1 MAEKNKT
8 AFRKALTD
16 AALARYEKTLREDT
30 APVVFSDAYREE
42 IARLTQKTERKTWR
56 YVNAAW
62 KRVLIAVILAFLLAA
77 TAVAA
82 VPALREG
89 LIRFFTHD
97 DGVAFS
103 FEFSQEDLDRAP
115 KEIETRYAPTYV
127 PEGCTLYIS
136 NFMARSNLI
145 IYKDLSGEDI
155 AFYQNV
161 LWEYVERD
169 DNGRYGLTINSE
181 DVVSRETRLINGY
194 EICMMLNRYPD
205 GFEDYTLIWTD
216 QSYFYSLFVP
226 KLSDEE
232 IVKIITGISPVEP
245 E

>member
-127 PEGCTLYIS
+127 PEGFTLYDS
-136 NFMARSNLI
+136 SFVPRVNDYR
-145 IYKDLSGEDI
+145 YKNAYGEDLI
-155 AFYQNV
+155 FYQFS
-161 LWEYVERD
+161 LWDYLE
-169 DNGRYGLTINSE
+169 SE
-181 DVVSRETRLINGY
+181 DDGIYGVTIDSEDAISQETRLINGY
-194 EICMMLNRYPD
+194 EVLTVHYKYENGIETY
-205 GFEDYTLIWTD
+205 ELIWTD
-216 QSYFYSLFVP
+216 QLYFYRIFMP

-232 IVKIITGISPVEP
+232 IVKIITGISQVEP